1 VRFHP
6 LAGYLPGSVE
16 PALQRKDLGWENAQE
31 GWLDQLALEKGLAK
45 LSLEG
50 YGHDLER
57 LAHWA
62 SEHGWRPTD
71 LDPIRA
77 SEHLAWLSESGL
89 GPRSVARARSAISG
103 FFRFLQSEGKIP
115 SNPLQ
120 DQPVPKAGRPLP
132 RVLSI
137 PEVLSLLEAPDEST
151 PLTARDGALLELLYA
166 TGMRVSESVNLPLS
180 GWLPEEGL
188 VRVTGKG
195 DKERIVPVGTV
206 SIRRIERWIREIR
219 PTLAPRCDRIL
230 LNSRGGALS
239 RISAWQILDKWA
251 WIAGIQTD
259 DGSGEKG
266 GHRLHPH
273 VLRHSFATHLLQ
285 GGADLRA
292 VQEMLG
298 HSSVSTTEIY
308 THLDISTLREV
319 HATCHPRA
327 RG

>member
-1 VRFHP
+1 
-6 LAGYLPGSVE
+6 VE
-16 PALQRKDLGWENAQE
+16 PSPPLPDLDWKDALE
-31 GWLDQLALEKGLAK
+31 GWLDQLALEKGLAR
-45 LSLEG
+45 LTLQG
-50 YGHDLER
+50 YRHDLDRFARWARER
-57 LAHWA
+57 
-62 SEHGWRPTD
+62 GWRPVD
-71 LDPIRA
+71 FDPVRA
-77 SEHLAWLSESGL
+77 AEHLAWLSGSGL
-89 GPRSVARARSAISG
+89 GPRSVARARSAVSG
-103 FFRFLQSEGKIP
+103 FFRFLQAEGDIG

-132 RVLSI
+132 RILSI
-137 PEVLSLLEAPDEST
+137 TEVLSLLDAPDEST
-151 PLTARDGALLELLYA
+151 PLKARDGALLELLYA

-180 GWLPEEGL
+180 GWLPQEGL

-195 DKERIVPVGTV
+195 DKERIVPVGAIA
-206 SIRRIERWIREIR
+206 IRRIERWIREYR
-219 PTLAPRCDRIL
+219 PALAPRCDRIL
-230 LNSRGGALS
+230 LNGRGGALS

-251 WIAGIQTD
+251 RIAGIQTD

-266 GHRLHPH
+266 GHRIHPH

>member
-1 VRFHP
+1 MR
-6 LAGYLPGSVE
+6 VE
-16 PALQRKDLGWENAQE
+16 PAEPKLADLGWKEPLE

-45 LSLEG
+45 LTLDA
-50 YGHDLER
+50 YGRDLER
-57 LAHWA
+57 FSHWA
-62 SEHGWRPTD
+62 RERGWRPSD
-71 LDPIRA
+71 IDVPR
-77 SEHLAWLSESGL
+77 SGEHISWLSESGL
-89 GPRSVARARSAISG
+89 KPRSVARARSAMAG
-103 FFRFLQSEGKIP
+103 FFRFLCLEGDLE
-115 SNPLQ
+115 SNPLD

-132 RVLSI
+132 RVLTVQ
-137 PEVLSLLEAPDEST
+137 EVLALLDAPDEST
-151 PLTARDGALLELLYA
+151 PLCARDGALLELLYA
-166 TGMRVSESVNLPLS
+166 TGMRVSESVSLTLS
-180 GWLPEEGL
+180 GWLPQEGL

-195 DKERIVPVGTV
+195 NKERIVPVGAV
-206 SIRRIERWIREIR
+206 AIRRIERWIRVIR
-219 PTLAPRCDRIL
+219 PSLSPRCDRIL

-251 WIAGIQTD
+251 TIAGIQND

-266 GHRLHPH
+266 GHRVHPH

-298 HSSVSTTEIY
+298 HSSVATTEMY

-327 RG
+327 RS